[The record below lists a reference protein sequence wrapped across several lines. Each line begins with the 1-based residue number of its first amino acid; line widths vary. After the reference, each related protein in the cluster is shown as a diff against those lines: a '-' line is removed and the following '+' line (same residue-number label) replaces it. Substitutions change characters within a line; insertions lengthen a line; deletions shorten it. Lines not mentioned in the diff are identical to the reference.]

1 MGSPFIV
8 EHPHVQVNLGH
19 PDRMRLW
26 AVKVKAFVGDV
37 PVTLLAVRHVVAV
50 DVLDVDS
57 VPTCRELDVDFQL
70 C

>member
-1 MGSPFIV
+1 MRSPFIV
-8 EHPHVQVNLGH
+8 EHPHVQVDLGH

-26 AVKVKAFVGDV
+26 AVKVEAFIEDV
-37 PVTLLAVRHVVAV
+37 PVALLAIRHVVAV
-50 DVLDVDS
+50 DVLNVDS